1 LTRTGKPS
9 PRLRLTKGP
18 GAPAVTA
25 AAGRTTAAAREREL
39 REFLARLGAAKQG
52 LLDATAALRAVDG
65 RVRLWDL
72 GEPFMA
78 RRGHALR
85 AEATARFGRAL
96 DQLHGLL
103 QHLEAAPRALPRRG
117 QSRRLLIQIR
127 SELRYLQRAFDGG
140 SLLLARA
147 LDSFTASTS

>member
-1 LTRTGKPS
+1 
-9 PRLRLTKGP
+9 
-18 GAPAVTA
+18 VTA
-25 AAGRTTAAAREREL
+25 ARVAEAARLRDL
-39 REFLARLGAAKQG
+39 REMLERLGAAKQS

-72 GEPFMA
+72 AQPFMA
-78 RRGHALR
+78 RRSHALR
-85 AEATARFGRAL
+85 AEATARFGGAL
-96 DQLHGLL
+96 GELHVLL
-103 QHLEAAPRALPRRG
+103 QHLEATPRALPRRG

-147 LDSFTASTS
+147 LDSFA